1 MQIEIP
7 ISIGE
12 LVDKITILEIKNE
25 NILDKEKIKLVN
37 VELNLLNSIY
47 KKISEN
53 KELDHLK
60 LELKEVNSKL
70 WKIEDEIRV
79 LESKNIFDEEF
90 VSLARSVYITNDK
103 RFDIKNKINKS
114 YSSDIMEVKSYE
126 QY

>member
-25 NILDKEKIKLVN
+25 NIHDKEKIKLVN

-47 KKISEN
+47 KKFGEN

>member
-25 NILDKEKIKLVN
+25 NIHDKEKIKLVN
-37 VELNLLNSIY
+37 VELNRLNSIY
-47 KKISEN
+47 KKIGEN
-53 KELDHLK
+53 KELDQLK

>member
-25 NILDKEKIKLVN
+25 NIHNKEKIKLVN
-37 VELNLLNSIY
+37 VELNRLNSIY
-47 KKISEN
+47 KKIGEI
-53 KELDHLK
+53 KELDQLK

-79 LESKNIFDEEF
+79 LESKNIFNEEF

>member
-25 NILDKEKIKLVN
+25 NIHDREKIKLVN

-47 KKISEN
+47 KKIGEN